1 MKSCYFSRLGL
12 IFTPRATFRPA
23 VCRQAL
29 KASVLLLA
37 LALFLVLPGSAAAG
51 DGALDLTFNPGA
63 VQKIPVIRGAADYL
77 NGNGSASGTCL
88 IYGYFTSIT
97 DSASQIYNRNSIARI
112 NANGTLDASF
122 NIPVDGEVRTL
133 FLVDSQSLT
142 SDIIIGGHFSLEY
155 DSTTYYNLA
164 RLTWSGSAYEVD
176 TNFPHIFYEGMWS
189 YGAVNIIA
197 RQASTGNILVGGYN
211 MQVQGDNAHAYHLI
225 RLSSTWAYDVT
236 YAARS
241 APGGS
246 VHNIDLYDANFPD
259 QARIFG
265 TLPNS
270 PTHAGNDYMQLLDT
284 DLTGILQSLGDN
296 KLNGAI
302 NGMFQWG
309 AGQPWIVWGGFTQ
322 AFDKPLNHIAR
333 LTYDLTGLTSTA
345 SGGFNDNI
353 IQKGGADQTL
363 GSMLI
368 QGSQFVL
375 TGYLTKFNGTPCG
388 HIVRINTSGIV
399 DPDFNANAS
408 GADDRIF
415 RAYIPNGAT
424 TIRILGSFRNYND
437 TSRGGIA
444 TLSSNGSIISDVYA
458 GVTAHS
464 NTPGKVRAMAWDQS
478 GFIIGGDFTG
488 VGGKWHQNL
497 ARFNWDGSVDAS
509 FLCNVDGDI
518 NSMISNGN
526 QRLLVGTFGAT
537 NGVGRTS
544 LARLNITYSTG
555 PNLNTIATYSLD
567 TAFNPVVTQADG
579 SVPELH
585 RIQRDDNGSFLI
597 MGHFGKINN
606 SASNSVARL
615 QANGLLDTS
624 FVQKINTSNSI
635 WFCVSGGGR
644 MGDGY
649 GMVGYDSV
657 LGNFACRLLYNGD
670 LDQSFGIT
678 HFDSEPLDGAV
689 QPDGRLL
696 VCGSFTRIIDGSTN
710 PIRGG
715 IARINSNG
723 SLDGAFAPNPGA
735 NDEIFC
741 LDVQANGK
749 ILIGGSFTSYNT
761 VARNHVARLNADGS
775 LDTSFDPGDGAN
787 GKIDMVSWIRGQNV
801 AYLGGNFSTYN
812 NISRGSLARIMD
824 HGNIGLPPLSLL
836 LGD

>member
-1 MKSCYFSRLGL
+1 M
-12 IFTPRATFRPA
+12 
-23 VCRQAL
+23 
-29 KASVLLLA
+29 
-37 LALFLVLPGSAAAG
+37 FLV
-51 DGALDLTFNPGA
+51 
-63 VQKIPVIRGAADYL
+63 
-77 NGNGSASGTCL
+77 
-88 IYGYFTSIT
+88 
-97 DSASQIYNRNSIARI
+97 NSK
-112 NANGTLDASF
+112 
-122 NIPVDGEVRTL
+122 
-133 FLVDSQSLT
+133 SLT
-142 SDIIIGGHFSLEY
+142 SDIIIGGHFSLE
-155 DSTTYYNLA
+155 SGGTTYYNLA
-164 RLTWSGSAYEVD
+164 RLTWSGSAYAVD
-176 TNFPHIFYEGMWS
+176 TTFPHIFYEGMWS

-211 MQVQGDNAHAYHLI
+211 MQVNGNNAHAYHLI
-225 RLSSTWAYDVT
+225 RLSSTWAYDGT

-246 VHNIDLYDANFPD
+246 VHYIDLYDANFPD
-259 QARIFG
+259 KARIFG

-284 DLTGILQSLGDN
+284 DLTGIPQSLGDD
-296 KLNGAI
+296 KLNGGI
-302 NGMFQWG
+302 NGMFQWA

-322 AFDKPLNHIAR
+322 AFDKPLKRYRPAHLRSDR
-333 LTYDLTGLTSTA
+333 LDPSTA
-345 SGGFNDNI
+345 AGGFNDNI
-353 IQKGGADQTL
+353 IQNGGADHTL
-363 GSMLI
+363 GGMLI

-375 TGYLTKFNGTPCG
+375 TGYLTAFNGTPCG
-388 HIVRINTSGIV
+388 HIVRINTNGTGWI
-399 DPDFNANAS
+399 PNFNANAS
-408 GADDRIF
+408 GANDHTF
-415 RAYIPNGAT
+415 LAYIPNGAT
-424 TIRILGSFRNYND
+424 TIRLLGSFRNYND
-437 TSRGGIA
+437 TSRGGIT
-444 TLSSNGSIISDVYA
+444 TLNADGSLPINDVYA

-497 ARFNWDGSVDAS
+497 ARFNWDGTVDAS

-518 NSMISNGN
+518 NSMVSNGN
-526 QRLLVGTFGAT
+526 QRVLAGTFGAA

-544 LARLNITYSTG
+544 LARLNITYSLG

-585 RIQRDDNGSFLI
+585 RIYQDDNGLFLI
-597 MGHFGKINN
+597 GGHFGKINN
-606 SASNSVARL
+606 SASNGVARL
-615 QANGLLDTS
+615 LANGLLDTS

-635 WFCVSGGGR
+635 WFGGTVVGR
-644 MGDGY
+644 LGDGY
-649 GMVGYDSV
+649 GMVGIDSH
-657 LGNFACRLLYNGD
+657 LGNFACRLLNNGD

-678 HFDSEPLDGAV
+678 HFENYISDGAV

-696 VCGSFTRIIDGSTN
+696 VYGSFTRIIDGSTN

-749 ILIGGSFTSYNT
+749 ILIGGSFTSYNM

-775 LDTSFDPGDGAN
+775 LDTSFNPGDGAN
-787 GKIDMVSWIRGQNV
+787 GKVDMVSWVRGQNV
-801 AYLGGNFSTYN
+801 AFLGGSFSTYN
-812 NISRGSLARIMD
+812 TISRGSLARITD
-824 HGNIGLPPLSLL
+824 HGNISLPPSCCYWETNTCDHKGNLSLV
-836 LGD
+836 GADPCVRP